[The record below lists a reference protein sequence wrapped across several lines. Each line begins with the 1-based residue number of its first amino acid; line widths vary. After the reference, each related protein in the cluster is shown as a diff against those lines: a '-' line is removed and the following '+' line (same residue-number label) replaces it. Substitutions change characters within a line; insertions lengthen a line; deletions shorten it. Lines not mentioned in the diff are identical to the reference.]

1 MTPFRVL
8 LVTIFTTVVV
18 YTAFVVADPGMGLL
32 TIFVGDIARMEWP
45 GQFNLDFLGFLVL
58 SGSWLA
64 WRHHFSPAGLALGV
78 LGLFG
83 GVPVLTA
90 YLFVTSFAVHGDV
103 AALLLGPSR
112 AGARL
117 HGAR

>member
-8 LVTIFTTVVV
+8 LAGIFTIVVV
-18 YTAFVVADPGMGLL
+18 YTAFVVADHGLGLL
-32 TIFVGDIARMEWP
+32 PIFFGDIARMEWP

-58 SGSWLA
+58 SGFWLA

-90 YLFVTSFAVHGDV
+90 YLFVASFAVRGDV
-103 AALLLGPSR
+103 AALLLGPAR
-112 AGARL
+112 AAARLPGAR
-117 HGAR
+117 